1 MIVVVICKNK
11 IATTPQNF
19 VMMRCNK
26 KNMKDKKEHLDK
38 WERGYKEGFYK
49 EVEEPEVTIVV
60 IKNE

>member
-1 MIVVVICKNK
+1 
-11 IATTPQNF
+11 
-19 VMMRCNK
+19 MMRCNK

-60 IKNE
+60 IKDE